1 MIIKNG
7 TFGSNPESF
16 TNNLSPQTNDD
27 GSFGGLTSLTGLG
40 SLGELPRIL
49 NFDFSNNKYTNL
61 LRKIA
66 DFAGVSLPF

>member
-7 TFGSNPESF
+7 TFGSNAESSN
-16 TNNLSPQTNDD
+16 NNLRPQTNDD
-27 GSFGGLTSLTGLG
+27 GSFGGLKGLG

-49 NFDFSNNKYTNL
+49 NLDFSNNKYTNL

-66 DFAGVSLPF
+66 DFAGFSLPF